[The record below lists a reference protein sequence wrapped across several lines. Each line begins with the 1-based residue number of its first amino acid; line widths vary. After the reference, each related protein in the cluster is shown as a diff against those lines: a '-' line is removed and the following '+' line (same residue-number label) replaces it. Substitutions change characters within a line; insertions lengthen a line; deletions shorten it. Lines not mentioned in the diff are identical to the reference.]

1 MLALL
6 TEALAQEAA
15 ATAVDPAAAS
25 ESLQGLWYALG
36 GGGGLTFVTVVGA
49 IIKYRVPLG
58 RILAGDAEPAKEAT
72 VDEQSEPGCSQHVEE
87 QVAGLVT
94 KVDALQAT
102 VERSAA
108 FLLKEDPETGAR
120 LLDPRQTRKTQIE
133 LGHKLDAL
141 RELFTEV
148 KSAVRDNTRAVDA
161 LHQEIRNER
170 RS

>member
-25 ESLQGLWYALG
+25 ESLQGLWVALG
-36 GGGGLTFVTVVGA
+36 GGGTLTAGTLLAVLV
-49 IIKYRVPLG
+49 KYRVPLG
-58 RILAGDAEPAKEAT
+58 RILSGDEPPKEGHA
-72 VDEQSEPGCSQHVEE
+72 DDPDPPGCSQHVEE
-87 QVAGLVT
+87 QVAGLVAR
-94 KVDALQAT
+94 VEALQAT

-120 LLDPRQTRKTQIE
+120 LLDPRQTRKTQTE

>member
-1 MLALL
+1 
-6 TEALAQEAA
+6 
-15 ATAVDPAAAS
+15 
-25 ESLQGLWYALG
+25 
-36 GGGGLTFVTVVGA
+36 
-49 IIKYRVPLG
+49 
-58 RILAGDAEPAKEAT
+58 
-72 VDEQSEPGCSQHVEE
+72 
-87 QVAGLVT
+87 
-94 KVDALQAT
+94 
-102 VERSAA
+102 VERSAE

-120 LLDPRQTRKTQIE
+120 LLDPRQTRKTQTE